1 MVLWLRPYGV
11 RFELNSNS
19 SRSQHFFEKEVP
31 WWAHRATIQVCA
43 KLRNMRE
50 TYQVALLGLYRG
62 YWWYIS
68 SLPYERAVMQRGA
81 SPNSSGD
88 LNSSICLQDKFYQK
102 EMWAQQKHIITKHR
116 FRMNNNPIRC
126 FLIAQEFFMQKIL
139 SFFKIEKQNE
149 KIHHFNPPCPPC
161 PARHKGRN
169 SKSIS

>member
-1 MVLWLRPYGV
+1 MVLWLRTYRV

-19 SRSQHFFEKEVP
+19 SRSQHFFEKEVR
-31 WWAHRATIQVCA
+31 WWAHRATIQVGA

-102 EMWAQQKHIITKHR
+102 EMWAQQKHIIIKHR

-169 SKSIS
+169 SKSI

>member
-1 MVLWLRPYGV
+1 
-11 RFELNSNS
+11 
-19 SRSQHFFEKEVP
+19 
-31 WWAHRATIQVCA
+31 
-43 KLRNMRE
+43 MRE

-139 SFFKIEKQNE
+139 SFFKIEKQIE
-149 KIHHFNPPCPPC
+149 KIYHFNPLCPPC

-169 SKSIS
+169 SKSIYQVCFKYLYYRRSSILFVGRNSAFWRKGYTVVLFDERAIL